1 MESMTRLVVG
11 RVDQNMSV
19 ALYETFTKMEV
30 KEAFFQIHLIK
41 VPSLDG
47 TLGLFYQQFWHIV
60 DDVVSRLVLQ
70 VLNRGANPTEFNKT
84 LFVLI
89 PKVKRNPTCTSDF
102 RPISLCNVIFKL
114 ITKIVL
120 NWLKCIL
127 PNIVGDTQSTFV
139 PNRIIIDNALV
150 AF

>member
-47 TLGLFYQQFWHIV
+47 T
-60 DDVVSRLVLQ
+60 
-70 VLNRGANPTEFNKT
+70 
-84 LFVLI
+84 
-89 PKVKRNPTCTSDF
+89 
-102 RPISLCNVIFKL
+102 
-114 ITKIVL
+114 
-120 NWLKCIL
+120 
-127 PNIVGDTQSTFV
+127 
-139 PNRIIIDNALV
+139 
-150 AF
+150 

>member
-114 ITKIVL
+114 ITKIV
-120 NWLKCIL
+120 NHGDNFDLKENSDKGIPFTHTCLI
-127 PNIVGDTQSTFV
+127 
-139 PNRIIIDNALV
+139 
-150 AF
+150 

>member
-1 MESMTRLVVG
+1 MTRLVVG

-84 LFVLI
+84 LLVLI

-127 PNIVGDTQSTFV
+127 PDIVGDTQSTFV
-139 PNRIIIDNALV
+139 PNRIIIDKALV